1 MTSPKLSRIT
11 ASLHGTFHSA
21 TVSPCSSRPLSRATS
36 LCDASSGY
44 ESTRSHLGPHYSY
57 HNMPRNNSP
66 ELKYNTLKPRRKKQQ
81 QQQQLNNKQTQFYS
95 LRICRK
101 HDNKKRKNYQL
112 YAIPIVKK
120 CQHNNTNTSA
130 STSTVNT
137 DMQEL
142 SCDVDE
148 SLDTIE
154 PIETTT
160 TEIET
165 ETTTEN
171 NKTSIENELM
181 IPPIPA
187 PRTIKTDPSK
197 HTYQNIP
204 PPIYPTK
211 PRLKLAL
218 H

>member
-1 MTSPKLSRIT
+1 M
-11 ASLHGTFHSA
+11 SLHGTLNST

-66 ELKYNTLKPRRKKQQ
+66 ELKYNTLKPRRRKQQ
-81 QQQQLNNKQTQFYS
+81 QYHHKQTKFYS

-101 HDNKKRKNYQL
+101 HDKKHKNYQL
-112 YAIPIVKK
+112 YAIPINKQ
-120 CQHNNTNTSA
+120 CQHNNTNI
-130 STSTVNT
+130 STSTINT
-137 DMQEL
+137 DMQEV
-142 SCDVDE
+142 SCDADG
-148 SLDTIE
+148 SLDNGKKIITPSPTPTPTING
-154 PIETTT
+154 I
-160 TEIET
+160 I
-165 ETTTEN
+165 N
-171 NKTSIENELM
+171 NDNNNL

-187 PRTIKTDPSK
+187 PRTIKTDPTK

-211 PRLKLAL
+211 SRQNKLAS